1 MTDMRY
7 QQWLLL
13 GTWPVENQ
21 RRVILKSKGP
31 HLIDITTDESI
42 VNEIVAK
49 VLDSSWTIEEFSEYL
64 NQKGLS
70 A

>member
-1 MTDMRY
+1 
-7 QQWLLL
+7 
-13 GTWPVENQ
+13 
-21 RRVILKSKGP
+21 VILKSKGP